1 MNTLIALAAS
11 RAKII
16 FSAFAVL
23 IISGVV
29 AHVNVPR
36 ESLPQLA
43 ITVIYTSVIL
53 ECVSPEDSKRLLVRP
68 LEEEPQNLEGVK
80 ELRATAYQGGANVVL
95 EFDAGVGEDQALQD
109 VRAAVDR
116 AKPELPSEALE
127 PTISQVDFTRRPVL
141 TVALS
146 GDLPERTLLTLARG
160 LRD

>member
-1 MNTLIALAAS
+1 M
-11 RAKII
+11 
-16 FSAFAVL
+16 
-23 IISGVV
+23 
-29 AHVNVPR
+29 
-36 ESLPQLA
+36 
-43 ITVIYTSVIL
+43 
-53 ECVSPEDSKRLLVRP
+53 
-68 LEEEPQNLEGVK
+68 
-80 ELRATAYQGGANVVL
+80 L

-146 GDLPERTLLTLARG
+146 GDLPERTLITLARG

>member
-29 AHVNVPR
+29 AYVNVPR

-53 ECVSPEDSKRLLVRP
+53 EGVSPEDSKRLLVRP

-146 GDLPERTLLTLARG
+146 GDLPERTLITLARG